1 MTSSDHD
8 DSDFSP
14 SVTPEETASV
24 ADEVTSAEREAAAP
38 SDYPFVAMQLKVG
51 NRLQVQPPSRISM
64 DRSFV
69 RLIGY
74 LQKHSLLIT
83 APRNSLGAIL
93 PLAEG
98 DTLVLRAFSGQN
110 AFAFACDVQRVCR
123 APYNYLHLVFPASVQ
138 GTMIRKAPRVRTKVG
153 VSVSNARTHNR
164 ELVGVIS
171 NLSANGAL
179 LDGPRDMAEEGDRLS
194 LAFRLKLHGLDN
206 SLNVQAVVRAILTD
220 EKLEQSGTSLVHFGL
235 EFVDLTPQDQMVLK
249 SMVYQK
255 MIEDPQSVT

>member
-1 MTSSDHD
+1 MTSSERD
-8 DSDFSP
+8 DPDFPP
-14 SVTPEETASV
+14 SEAPADAARVVDDIAVTERGATA
-24 ADEVTSAEREAAAP
+24 P
-38 SDYPFVAMQLKVG
+38 GDYPFEAMQLKVG
-51 NRLQVQPPSRISM
+51 NRLQVQPPPRISM

-74 LQKHSLLIT
+74 LQNHSLLIT
-83 APRNSLGAIL
+83 APKNALGATL

-123 APYNYLHLVFPASVQ
+123 MPYNYLHLAFPASVQ
-138 GTMIRKAPRVRTKVG
+138 GTMIRKAPRVRTKIG
-153 VSVSNARTHNR
+153 VSVRNGRTQNR
-164 ELVGVIS
+164 ELIGVIS

-179 LDGPRDMAEEGDRLS
+179 LDGPRDMAQDGDRLS
-194 LAFRLKLHGLDN
+194 LGFRLKLHGIDN
-206 SLNVQAVVRAILTD
+206 SLNVQAVVRAVLTD

-235 EFVDLTPQDQMVLK
+235 EFVDLAPQDQMVLK